1 MNEILDAITR
11 ALAFG
16 TPLLFASLGA
26 IVNERAGVVNL
37 GVEGMMAIGAL
48 TGFAVAYGGGMGGNL
63 WLAALAAMLV
73 GALAALLHAF
83 VAITMRANQFVSGL
97 ALTLLGLGLAG
108 LLGKSLEG
116 QVLPPNVGDAAQKLL
131 ISWGKF
137 QVGSLT
143 LLAIGL
149 AVLLAFVLQFTRV
162 GLTLRSVGE
171 NPAAADV
178 LGLNVGMVRYVAVAV
193 GGALAGLAGAYLSL
207 VYRPS
212 WTDGMTAGLG
222 WIAVALVIFVG
233 WSPLRA
239 IFGAVFFGLLYYLQF
254 RLQGQSP
261 VPTEVFS
268 AMPYLLVIVV
278 LGVAGLRGQQGSA
291 PEALGRPY
299 TRGER

>member
-1 MNEILDAITR
+1 MNEILDALLR

-16 TPLLFASLGA
+16 TPLLLASLGA

-37 GVEGMMAIGAL
+37 GVEGMMAVGAL

-63 WLAALAAMLV
+63 WLAVAAAMLV

-83 VAITMRANQFVSGL
+83 VTITLRANQFVSGL

-108 LLGKSLEG
+108 LLGKGFEG
-116 QVLPPNVGDAAQKLL
+116 FPLFNQPPQWPFTAGAIA
-131 ISWGKF
+131 
-137 QVGSLT
+137 
-143 LLAIGL
+143 LAL
-149 AVLLAFVLQFTRV
+149 LLAFVFQYTRV

-178 LGLNVGMVRYVAVAV
+178 LGLNVGLVRYAAVAV

-212 WTDGMTAGLG
+212 WTDGMTGGLG

-261 VPTEVFS
+261 IPTEVFS
-268 AMPYLLVIVV
+268 AMPYFLVIVV
-278 LGVAGLRGQQGSA
+278 LAIAGLRGQQGSA

>member
-1 MNEILDAITR
+1 VTIT
-11 ALAFG
+11 L
-16 TPLLFASLGA
+16 
-26 IVNERAGVVNL
+26 
-37 GVEGMMAIGAL
+37 
-48 TGFAVAYGGGMGGNL
+48 
-63 WLAALAAMLV
+63 
-73 GALAALLHAF
+73 
-83 VAITMRANQFVSGL
+83 RANQFVSGL
-97 ALTLLGLGLAG
+97 SLTLLGLGLSG
-108 LLGKSLEG
+108 LLGKKFEG
-116 QVLPPNVGDAAQKLL
+116 FPLFNQPPQWPFTVG
-131 ISWGKF
+131 
-137 QVGSLT
+137 
-143 LLAIGL
+143 AIVL
-149 AVLLAFVLQFTRV
+149 AVVLGGVLQFTRV

-178 LGLNVGMVRYVAVAV
+178 LGLNVGLVRYAAVAV

-239 IFGAVFFGLLYYLQF
+239 VFGSVFFGLLYYLQF

-268 AMPYLLVIVV
+268 AMPYVLVIVV
-278 LGVAGLRGQQGSA
+278 LGIAGLRGQQGAA
-291 PEALGRPY
+291 PEALGQPY